1 MIDPVVYGLLEADLA
16 LIFLAS
22 ALQKARDP
30 AWFARAVRQYDLIA
44 DWAATPFAAAV
55 TLAELFCAIGV
66 LWAPT
71 RFLAAT
77 GIVALLLVFSVAVT
91 INLARGRRDLDCGCF
106 GPAGVSRT
114 GLSGWIVLRNLALAA
129 MAAGLWM
136 PTGARPVVWVDYVTV
151 AFATVAS
158 LLVFAVV
165 DRLIAAAPGLTKL
178 RRGA

>member
-22 ALQKARDP
+22 AVQKARDP
-30 AWFARAVRQYDLIA
+30 AWFVRAVRQYDLLA
-44 DWAATPFAAAV
+44 EWAATPFAVAV
-55 TLAELFCAIGV
+55 MLVELGCAVGV

-77 GIVALLLVFSVAVT
+77 GIVALLLVFSAAVT

-106 GPAGVSRT
+106 GPVGASAP

-129 MAAGLWM
+129 MAAALWM
-136 PTGARPVVWVDYVTV
+136 PIGPRPVVWVDYATL
-151 AFATVAS
+151 AFATVAT

-165 DRLIAAAPGLTKL
+165 NRLVAAAPGLARL
-178 RRGA
+178 RRSV